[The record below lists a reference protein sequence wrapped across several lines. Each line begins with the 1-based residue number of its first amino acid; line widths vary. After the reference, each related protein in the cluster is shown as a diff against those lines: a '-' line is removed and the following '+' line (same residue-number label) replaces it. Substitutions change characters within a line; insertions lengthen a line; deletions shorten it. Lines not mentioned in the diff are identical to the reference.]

1 LFRLALALGMTVAE
15 MLERMDAAELA
26 EWAVYYA
33 IEPWGEAP
41 AHWRNGLLCS
51 MVANAM
57 RGKDQRPFEVAD
69 FIPEF

>member
-1 LFRLALALGMTVAE
+1 MTVAE

-26 EWAVYYA
+26 EWAAYYS
-33 IEPWGEAP
+33 IEPWGEAS